1 MSPQQMGPA
10 DITFITAAGAYM
22 GFAQLMLHDLTVPI
36 ILHATYDFLIL
47 VSAYARAKIRIG
59 PQD

>member
-1 MSPQQMGPA
+1 MGPA